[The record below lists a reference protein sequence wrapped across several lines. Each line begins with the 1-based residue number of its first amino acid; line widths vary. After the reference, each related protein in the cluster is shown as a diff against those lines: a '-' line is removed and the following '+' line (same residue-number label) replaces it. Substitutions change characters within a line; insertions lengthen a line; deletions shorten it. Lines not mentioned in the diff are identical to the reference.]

1 MKHRGHKLTDKQKKF
16 VAEYQIDLNG
26 TQAAIRAGYSPRRAE
41 TTAVELRKLSWVS
54 EAIEKQTEAAL
65 HKAGVRRDKVLT
77 QMARI
82 SFHDIRR
89 LYDPK
94 TNTLLEVKDFP
105 DDMVAAVAGVET
117 LEVYAGKGEDR
128 HLVGYTKKVR
138 LWDPSPS
145 LTNMAKNLRVIGNGK
160 HAEEEETDGVKRVW
174 TSIEFAAKL
183 VFYKQILTDLA
194 AEIEGKNRLEGEKKE
209 T

>member
-1 MKHRGHKLTDKQKKF
+1 MSTKRHKLTEKQKKF
-16 VAEYQIDLNG
+16 VAEYQVDLNG

-89 LYDPK
+89 LYDPE
-94 TNTLLEVKDFP
+94 TNTLLKVKDFP
-105 DDMVAAVAGVET
+105 DDMVAAIAGIET
-117 LEVYAGKGEDR
+117 FEEYEGKGEDR

-145 LTNMAKNLRVIGNGK
+145 LTNMARNLGVIGNGK
-160 HAEEEETDGVKRVW
+160 HQEEEEAGGVKRVW

-194 AEIEGKNRLEGEKKE
+194 AEIEGKKEAEGEKKE
-209 T
+209 R